1 MTEKNL
7 FKYYPVLFKGL
18 NENGQSS
25 SFFEEIHALISD
37 YAQIT
42 VQSSVSCCNFL
53 FISIVS
59 VQWPMVGR
67 PAWCHILSEKMFRLF
82 HRTPLI
88 STCLEI
94 RFEIRKKEC
103 PQRRVKDSK
112 GILIFL
118 FLIQVLLKQLNSYI
132 FRQILSFN
140 VIMTSSQK
148 LKKNDFSRQQLSGA
162 IFYHV
167 NDFFEKLSSYAVE

>member
-82 HRTPLI
+82 HTYSFDFISKTSVNVQFESPQVIIWLI
-88 STCLEI
+88 WWFKNIFQPRDGSLELFVVSKSFFASKQGNSLFKMTRSISSSTK
-94 RFEIRKKEC
+94 R
-103 PQRRVKDSK
+103 
-112 GILIFL
+112 
-118 FLIQVLLKQLNSYI
+118 
-132 FRQILSFN
+132 
-140 VIMTSSQK
+140 
-148 LKKNDFSRQQLSGA
+148 
-162 IFYHV
+162 
-167 NDFFEKLSSYAVE
+167 